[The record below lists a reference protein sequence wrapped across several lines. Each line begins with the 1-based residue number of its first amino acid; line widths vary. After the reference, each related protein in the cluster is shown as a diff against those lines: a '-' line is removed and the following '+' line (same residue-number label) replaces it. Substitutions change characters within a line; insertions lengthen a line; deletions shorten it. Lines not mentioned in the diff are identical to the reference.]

1 MGNIWEQGDAG
12 RTIGSERGKGLRT
25 VRGLRGV
32 ERRWGHRVLIERGWE
47 GNECWRE
54 LEEMDRRVSYWVM
67 VEVGMGFKENIEVG
81 W

>member
-1 MGNIWEQGDAG
+1 M
-12 RTIGSERGKGLRT
+12 
-25 VRGLRGV
+25 